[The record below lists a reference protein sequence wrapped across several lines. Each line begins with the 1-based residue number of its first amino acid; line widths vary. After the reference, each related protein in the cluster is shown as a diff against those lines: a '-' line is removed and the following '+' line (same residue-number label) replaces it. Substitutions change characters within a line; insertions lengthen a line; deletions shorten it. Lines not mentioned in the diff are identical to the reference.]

1 MYNIYNASEVFYIW
15 DIENQT
21 MSLIGD
27 ENDLIHH
34 LARCY
39 RVSWWCGSELINS
52 IFESYAC
59 NINEEGKKYQ
69 IFDGMD
75 RCINPRIYEREAR
88 KLYLE
93 VYKKK
98 QQKQEYRRWIRK
110 YCGEFRREPVEG
122 IHKWRGGPS
131 CRGRKV
137 THLKKMYANPEY
149 KEFNRGSR
157 DEVPDWW
164 DDCKFRCRQRSWK
177 SHRKHQ
183 WKEK

>member
-15 DIENQT
+15 DIENQR

-27 ENDLIHH
+27 ENDLIQH

-98 QQKQEYRRWIRK
+98 QQKQEYRKWVRK
-110 YCGEFRREPVEG
+110 YRGEFRREPVEG

-131 CRGRKV
+131 YSGRKV
-137 THLKKMYANPEY
+137 THIKKMYANPEY
-149 KEFNRGSR
+149 KGFNRGSR

-164 DDCKFRCRQRSWK
+164 DDCKPRCRQRSWK